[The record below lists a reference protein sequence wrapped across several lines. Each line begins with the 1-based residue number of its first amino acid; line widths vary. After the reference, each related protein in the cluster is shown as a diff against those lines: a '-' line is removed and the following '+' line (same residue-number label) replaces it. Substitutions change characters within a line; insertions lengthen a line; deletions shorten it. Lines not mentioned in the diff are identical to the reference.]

1 MLLAKPFL
9 ILVVCLV
16 VRNNSCGN
24 SSPSKFFLFHVNVV
38 PVLFF
43 ATDFNLLNHV
53 FVSLTLTLR

>member
-1 MLLAKPFL
+1 MLLAKAFL

-24 SSPSKFFLFHVNVV
+24 SSLSKFFLFNVNVV

-43 ATDFNLLNHV
+43 VTDFNLFNHV
-53 FVSLTLTLR
+53 FHSLTVTL